1 LQQRPGKFKHAPV
14 AIGHFARYAKK
25 PMRCYLQPLVL
36 LAMIGLAG
44 CATQTPP
51 SAVPPAPPAATA
63 PQSLAPQ
70 PFFTQTGVA
79 SFYDIGH
86 EGKTTADGESFNPRA
101 FTAAHRTLAFGTVV
115 RVTNLNNGRMVKVTI
130 NDRGPQITGRIID
143 LSSAAARELG
153 ITGGIAR
160 VKLEA
165 FRADQSG
172 AG

>member
-1 LQQRPGKFKHAPV
+1 
-14 AIGHFARYAKK
+14 
-25 PMRCYLQPLVL
+25 MRRYLQPLVL

-51 SAVPPAPPAATA
+51 SAVPPGPPAATA

-79 SFYDIGH
+79 SFYDVGH
-86 EGKTTADGESFNPRA
+86 ERKTTADGESFNPRA

-130 NDRGPQITGRIID
+130 NDRGPHITGRIID

-153 ITGGIAR
+153 ITAGTAR

-165 FRADQSG
+165 FRVDPVG
-172 AG
+172 